1 MPAHNGD
8 RKSMDTKIDL
18 TKLIHKGGVFEI
30 EAKDSKDAFRKIA
43 DTICLPNNIQPDLV
57 YKSLCERE
65 AVLTTAVGNGIALPH
80 ARSPIFA
87 DENEQR
93 VCVVYLKK
101 PIDMKAPD
109 SAPVNVMFVL
119 LSHNN
124 QTHLSILTSL
134 AVLFNNPKFKKALE
148 IRAGEEKPAAII
160 RDLA

>member
-93 VCVVYLKK
+93 VCVVYLKN

-119 LSHNN
+119 LSQSN
-124 QTHLSILTSL
+124 QIHLAALSKLASL
-134 AVLFNNPKFKKALE
+134 FTKSDFKKAVELK
-148 IRAGEEKPAAII
+148 AGEERLSAVIKG
-160 RDLA
+160 L

>member
-1 MPAHNGD
+1 MN
-8 RKSMDTKIDL
+8 TKVDL

-30 EAKDSKDAFRKIA
+30 EASDAKDAFRKIA
-43 DTICLPNNIQPDLV
+43 DTIELPSDIKPDLI

-80 ARSPIFA
+80 ARAPIFA
-87 DENEQR
+87 EENEQR
-93 VCVVYLKK
+93 ICIVYLKH

-109 SAPVNVMFVL
+109 GVDVNVMFVL

-124 QTHLSILTSL
+124 QTHLAILSAL
-134 AVLFNNPKFKKALE
+134 AVLFNNAKFKKALE
-148 IRAGEEKPAAII
+148 IRASEEKLAAII

>member
-1 MPAHNGD
+1 
-8 RKSMDTKIDL
+8 MDTKVDL
-18 TKLIHKGGVFEI
+18 TKLIHKGGVIEI
-30 EAKDSKDAFRKIA
+30 DAKDSKDAFRQIA
-43 DTICLPNNIQPDLV
+43 DTMSLPYDIKPDLV

-87 DENEQR
+87 QEDEQR
-93 VCVVYLKK
+93 VCVVYLKN

-109 SAPVNVMFVL
+109 SVPVNVMFVL

-134 AVLFNNPKFKKALE
+134 AVLFNNHKFKKALE
-148 IRAGEEKPAAII
+148 LKASEEKLAAII

>member
-1 MPAHNGD
+1 
-8 RKSMDTKIDL
+8 MDTKIDL

-30 EAKDSKDAFRKIA
+30 DAKDSKDAFRKIA
-43 DTICLPNNIQPDLV
+43 DTICLPNDIQPDLV

-93 VCVVYLKK
+93 ICLVYLKN

-109 SAPVNVMFVL
+109 LSLFFSCCATNLPISTTNCGSDFECAASA
-119 LSHNN
+119 
-124 QTHLSILTSL
+124 
-134 AVLFNNPKFKKALE
+134 
-148 IRAGEEKPAAII
+148 G
-160 RDLA
+160 